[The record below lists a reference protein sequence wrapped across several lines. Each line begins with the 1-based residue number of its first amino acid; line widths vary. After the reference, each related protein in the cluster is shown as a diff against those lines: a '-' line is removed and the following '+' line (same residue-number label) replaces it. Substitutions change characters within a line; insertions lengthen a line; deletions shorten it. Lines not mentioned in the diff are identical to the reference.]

1 VAETSPTEAASVYE
15 SARALLIDLD
25 GTLIDSTAPVDRAWT
40 AFAQRHGLVP
50 EEVIRFAQGRPGR
63 ETVRL
68 LIPDGDYVAE
78 AAIIEY
84 AEVNDTDGVTAL
96 PGALSILTSG
106 RTLAIVTSCSLNLLR
121 SRLAAAGLPEP
132 AIKVTSDDI
141 THGKPDPEC
150 FVLGAERLGVP
161 SAECVVLE
169 DAPAGIAAGKGS
181 GATVIAMVST
191 HAAEDLTEADWVVDD
206 LTVLLRVE

>member
-1 VAETSPTEAASVYE
+1 MAETSPTEAARVF
-15 SARALLIDLD
+15 ADAHALLIDLD
-25 GTLIDSTAPVDRAWT
+25 GTLIDSTAPIVRAWT
-40 AFAQRHGLVP
+40 AFAERHGM
-50 EEVIRFAQGRPGR
+50 EADEVIRFAQGRPGR

-68 LIPDGDYVAE
+68 LIPDGDYAGE
-78 AAIIEY
+78 AAIIEH
-84 AEVNDTDGVTAL
+84 AEVTDTDGVTAL
-96 PGALSILTSG
+96 PGALDILTSG

-150 FVLGAERLGVP
+150 FRLGAERLGLSP
-161 SAECVVLE
+161 SECVVLE
-169 DAPAGIAAGKGS
+169 DAPAGVAAGKGA

-191 HAAEDLTEADWVVDD
+191 HAAEDLGEADWVVDD
-206 LTVLLRVE
+206 LMVLMPGA

>member
-1 VAETSPTEAASVYE
+1 MAEVSQIDAARVYE
-15 SARALLIDLD
+15 NANALLIDLD
-25 GTLIDSTAPVDRAWT
+25 GTLIDSTGPVERAWT
-40 AFAQRHGLVP
+40 AFAHRHGLQP

-68 LIPDGDYVAE
+68 LIPDGDHARE
-78 AAIIEY
+78 
-84 AEVNDTDGVTAL
+84 AEVIEHAELTDTDGVTAL
-96 PGALSILTSG
+96 PGALEILNSG

-121 SRLAAAGLPEP
+121 ARLAAAGLPEP

-150 FVLGAERLGVP
+150 FLLGAERLGVQP
-161 SAECVVLE
+161 AECVVLE
-169 DAPAGIAAGKGS
+169 DAPAGVAAGKAS

-191 HAAEDLTEADWVVDD
+191 HAAEDLGEADWVVDG
-206 LTVLLRVE
+206 LTALLVRH